1 MSIWNKIATFAES
14 KQIAIIVPINSIIM
28 TANKEDFFIPANS
41 VYNISDE
48 EYERMELLLNA
59 TRAFARATH
68 QCVYVIDYFR
78 KGFLYVSDDI
88 EMLCGEPVEKVQ
100 EFGYDLYMKHVPEE
114 EVQMLLEI
122 NREGFK
128 MANAIEPEERKEYT
142 ISYDFHLI
150 NGKKKQLINHTL
162 TPILMTRDGRI
173 WLALCTIAPST
184 KSEPGNVVLKKQG
197 ENWYYAYS
205 LTKHQWESKEAVAL
219 TETERDILRLSSQGY
234 TIEDIAAQLCK
245 SIDTIKTYKKRLF
258 AKLEVRSIAEA
269 LSYATNYKLL

>member
-1 MSIWNKIATFAES
+1 
-14 KQIAIIVPINSIIM
+14 M
-28 TANKEDFFIPANS
+28 TASKGDFFISANS
-41 VYNISDE
+41 VYNVSEE
-48 EYERMELLLNA
+48 EYERIELLLNA
-59 TRAFARATH
+59 TKAFARATH
-68 QCVYVIDYFR
+68 QCVYVIDYFQ

-100 EFGYDLYMKHVPEE
+100 EFGYDLYLKHVPEE
-114 EVQMLLEI
+114 EVRMLLEI
-122 NREGFK
+122 NREGFE
-128 MANAIEPEERKEYT
+128 MANTIEPEERMQYT

-162 TPILMTRDGRI
+162 TPIMMTRDGRI

-184 KSEPGNVVLKKQG
+184 KNTPGNVVLKKAG
-197 ENWYYAYS
+197 ESWYHAYS
-205 LTKHQWESKEAVAL
+205 LTKHQWEVKEAVKL
-219 TETERDILRLSSQGY
+219 TEMERDILRLSSQGY
-234 TIEDIAAQLCK
+234 TMDEIATQLCK

>member
-1 MSIWNKIATFAES
+1 
-14 KQIAIIVPINSIIM
+14 M
-28 TANKEDFFIPANS
+28 TASKEDFFIPANS

-88 EMLCGEPVEKVQ
+88 EVLCGEPVEKVQ

-114 EVQMLLEI
+114 EIQMLLEI

-197 ENWYYAYS
+197 ENWCYAYS
-205 LTKHQWESKEAVAL
+205 LTKHQWETKEAVAL

-234 TIEDIAAQLCK
+234 TMEDIAAQLCK